1 MNQTLEPVSGKTIE
15 NQLDGNDRL
24 NTDAMRAE
32 LVKHLDFIA
41 ANRRNA
47 PNEAIEAANYSLTL
61 ARSLNDKHSECLLH
75 NYIGGISL
83 QKGNLDLGKQHLFD
97 AFSIYNR
104 HLEDLDLLAKIKL
117 SIGSYYFDVGDFEN
131 ALLYFFKALH
141 YNCKEIKTAL
151 YNNIASVY
159 LRLNQYEEAFEYL
172 FEGLSISEELQD
184 YDRRI
189 FFLYNIG
196 SAYHYQKEYLNAI
209 NYYHQTAEAI
219 EKINGYQYM
228 KCLCLTRIGIVN
240 SDLKNYDSSLKYF
253 DKALKVSVEH
263 YLYREEVRILR
274 HIGETK
280 LLVKD
285 IHAFIDFHKQG
296 IEKAEKHDLPQE
308 ILKSYENL
316 KDYYER
322 EGLFQKA
329 YLYATKIIEFQNKV
343 FTKERDTKIADIAD
357 EKKHEVE
364 LLEQKNKHIESQNR
378 MLERTNQMLEEFAYV
393 VAHDLREP
401 LRSIISFTNLLERKN
416 ATTFDEDS
424 KAYMDFIVKSGKH
437 MNALLGD
444 LLEYTTIDKR
454 EIERVDIDVNEL
466 VSEVKFLLS
475 ASIEQTNA
483 VIVCEDLPSIYAGE
497 THIKQLFQQLI
508 HNAIKFNR
516 DGVAPVIKISAKEKE
531 HFFEFAIQDN
541 GIGIEAAY
549 IDKIFKIFNR
559 LDKKNYQG
567 TGIGL
572 AICQKIAQ
580 MYGGRIWVKSVLNQ
594 GSIFYFSIEKNKTN

>member
-1 MNQTLEPVSGKTIE
+1 MSNEHKIEKQSEENDKLITEAMQT
-15 NQLDGNDRL
+15 
-24 NTDAMRAE
+24 E
-32 LVKHLDFIA
+32 LVKQLDFIA

-61 ARSLNDKHSECLLH
+61 ARSLNDKRSECLLH
-75 NYIGGISL
+75 NYIGGINL

-117 SIGSYYFDVGDFEN
+117 SIGSYYFDIGDFEN
-131 ALLYFFKALH
+131 ALLYFLKALQ
-141 YNCKEIKTAL
+141 YNSKEIKTAL

-172 FEGLSISEELQD
+172 FEGLSISEESQD
-184 YDRRI
+184 FDRRI

-196 SAYHYQKEYLNAI
+196 SAYHYRKEYLNAI

-240 SDLKNYDSSLKYF
+240 SDLKIYDSSLKYF
-253 DKALKVSVEH
+253 DKALEVSIKH
-263 YLYREEVRILR
+263 NLYREEVRILR

-280 LLVKD
+280 LLLRHV
-285 IHAFIDFHKQG
+285 HSFIDFHKQG
-296 IEKAEKHDLPQE
+296 IEKAKKHDLPQE
-308 ILKSYENL
+308 ILKFYENL
-316 KDYYER
+316 KDYYEK
-322 EGLFQKA
+322 EGLFEKA
-329 YLYATKIIEFQNKV
+329 YRYATKIIDFQNKV
-343 FTKERDTKIADIAD
+343 FTKERDNKIADIAN

-378 MLERTNQMLEEFAYV
+378 VLERTNQMLGEFAYV

-401 LRSIISFTNLLERKN
+401 LRSIISFTNLLEKKN
-416 ATTFDEDS
+416 AKLLDEDS
-424 KAYMDFIVKSGKH
+424 IMYMDFIVKSGKH

-444 LLEYTTIDKR
+444 LLEYTTLDKK
-454 EIERVDIDVNEL
+454 EIERKDIDVNEL
-466 VSEVKFLLS
+466 VSEIKFLLS

-483 VIVCEDLPSIYAGE
+483 VIIYENLPLIHANE

-516 DGVAPVIKISAKEKE
+516 EGVTPVVKVTAKEDE
-531 HFFEFAIQDN
+531 QFFEFAIEDN
-541 GIGIEAAY
+541 GIGIEEAY
-549 IDKIFKIFNR
+549 LDKIFKIFNR
-559 LDKKNYQG
+559 LDKQNYQG

-580 MYGGRIWVKSVLNQ
+580 MYGGQIWVESVIDK
-594 GSIFYFSIEKNKTN
+594 GSIFYFSIEK